1 MGACKILCHL
11 RLFLTQSVNLGG
23 LPFTPVGK
31 KPNAET
37 LSALNEGD
45 GIAYNSADELSTLW
59 K

>member
-37 LSALNEGD
+37 LSALNEEG
-45 GIAYNSADELSTLW
+45 GAVHKNVEVLSTLW